1 VTLVIPPPAFDWLYV
16 FLPLALAGFVTAVL
30 ICVPSFAQLF
40 ADRHKDSK

>member
-1 VTLVIPPPAFDWLYV
+1 VNPLIPPPVFDQLYE

-30 ICVPSFAQLF
+30 LCVPWFSQLF